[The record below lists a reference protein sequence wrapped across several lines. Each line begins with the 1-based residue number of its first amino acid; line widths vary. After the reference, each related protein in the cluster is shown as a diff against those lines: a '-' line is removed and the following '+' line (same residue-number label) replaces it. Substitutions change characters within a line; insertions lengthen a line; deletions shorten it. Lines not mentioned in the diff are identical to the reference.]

1 MATNKTFSFA
11 AWVNYGNACINN
23 TTGNT
28 PEIQTAF
35 KTDLKKAIAH
45 AGYPTKDEIGV
56 VDTIND
62 FDMSATLSKVP
73 EMVAGFMKDEQR
85 AFEIPAAD
93 ENTCAAAIKVVAVEE
108 KTSTGTV
115 MFGANKGAT
124 YETTTAA
131 HEEIKVSNRRDPF
144 KK

>member
-1 MATNKTFSFA
+1 MTNKSFSFA

-35 KTDLKKAIAH
+35 KSDLKKAIAH
-45 AGYPTKDEIGV
+45 AGYPTKEEIGV

-62 FDMSATLSKVP
+62 FDMSATLQTIPK
-73 EMVAGFMKDEQR
+73 MVSGFMHDEKR
-85 AFEIPAAD
+85 SFDIPAAD
-93 ENTCAAAIKVVAVEE
+93 SNTCAATIKVVAVDE
-108 KTSTGTV
+108 KTKEGTIMLGDRKGETYKSTI
-115 MFGANKGAT
+115 
-124 YETTTAA
+124 AA
-131 HEEIKVSNRRDPF
+131 HEELSVKNRRDPF